1 MAQDPQIKNPNA
13 PTNTDDS
20 SLSISPVYLNAPVS
34 QHVLPDSHWDLATK
48 RTVLVILLV
57 VGVGIFWISRPVLSL
72 LIVGGIVAYLLSP
85 IVDLC
90 QRLRIPRSVS
100 TIILFLLLL
109 VALIFTPVLLLPVLL
124 TQLSSLTFNVPYT
137 ANLFVGWMQ
146 RTVANLPPA
155 VEILGFTFD
164 LTGFYQGFQASIN
177 QDLTQQWLPT
187 PQDILSYINQAIG
200 TATSV
205 LSTSVNVGF
214 SVVGGV
220 FTVLFYFF
228 VLFFISLYL
237 TKDAPKIRA
246 YIEGLF
252 PRAYQSELGD
262 LFSRIGHIWQAFF
275 RGQIILSTSVGVA
288 TWLALT
294 LAGMPGAL
302 ILAILAGSLEIIPNL
317 GPIIAMIPA
326 VIVALIQGSDT
337 LAVGN
342 FTFALLTVGIYFII
356 QQFENNLLVPRI
368 IGNSVNLHP
377 VVVICG
383 VVIGASV
390 GGVMGA
396 FLAAPVIASLRML
409 GAYVYNKLIDNP
421 VVLEP
426 LPVRGNETFYR
437 RVVRGDEVT
446 REDDLVSATAPAD
459 EMTFTIAAE
468 EPLAAATEGM
478 ATGIEQHSNGTG
490 KEPISPPKAVDP
502 APQLV
507 DDPGLDSVAPPAEN
521 PEKGSAVA

>member
-1 MAQDPQIKNPNA
+1 MAQDPHAENQIVPTTAENA
-13 PTNTDDS
+13 ASIHLSAPRTPT
-20 SLSISPVYLNAPVS
+20 I
-34 QHVLPDSHWDLATK
+34 LPDSRWDVETK

-57 VGVGIFWISRPVLSL
+57 VGAGIFWISRPVLTL
-72 LIVGGIVAYLLSP
+72 LIIGGIVAYLLNP

-90 QRLRIPRSVS
+90 ERLRIPRSVS
-100 TIILFLLLL
+100 TIVLYLLLL
-109 VALIFTPVLLLPVLL
+109 VALILTPVLLLPVLL
-124 TQLSSLTFNVPYT
+124 TQLSSLSFNVPYT

-146 RTVANLPPA
+146 RTVANLPPS

-177 QDLTQQWLPT
+177 QDLTRQWLPT

-205 LSTSVNVGF
+205 LSTSVSVGF
-214 SVVGGV
+214 SVVGGL
-220 FTVLFYFF
+220 FTVLFFVF
-228 VLFFISLYL
+228 VLFFVSLYL

-246 YIEGLF
+246 YVEGLF

-262 LFSRIGHIWQAFF
+262 LFARIGHIWQAFF
-275 RGQIILSTSVGVA
+275 RGQIILSTSVGVS

-302 ILAILAGSLEIIPNL
+302 ILALLAGALEIIPNL

-326 VIVALIQGSDT
+326 IIVALIQGSDT

-342 FTFALLTVGIYFII
+342 FTFTLLIIGIYFII

-368 IGNSVNLHP
+368 IGHSVNLHP

-390 GGVMGA
+390 GGVLGA

-409 GAYVYNKLIDNP
+409 GAYIYNKLIDNP
-421 VVLEP
+421 VALEP
-426 LPVRGNETFYR
+426 LPQESRDSFYR
-437 RVVRGDEVT
+437 RVVRGDEVM
-446 REDDLVSATAPAD
+446 RGDDPVMAAAPLAERHHNGAVKEEMPGFVLDDPLAQTADDPVPVEITEITAPTAD
-459 EMTFTIAAE
+459 
-468 EPLAAATEGM
+468 
-478 ATGIEQHSNGTG
+478 
-490 KEPISPPKAVDP
+490 
-502 APQLV
+502 
-507 DDPGLDSVAPPAEN
+507 
-521 PEKGSAVA
+521 

>member
-1 MAQDPQIKNPNA
+1 MAQDLHAENKIT
-13 PTNTDDS
+13 PTTAEDA
-20 SLSISPVYLNAPVS
+20 SPVYLSAPVS
-34 QHVLPDSHWDLATK
+34 PAVLPDSHWDLATK

-57 VGVGIFWISRPVLSL
+57 AGVGIFWISRPVLSL
-72 LIVGGIVAYLLSP
+72 LIVGGIVAYLLNP
-85 IVDLC
+85 IVDLFE
-90 QRLRIPRSVS
+90 RLRIPRSVT
-100 TIILFLLLL
+100 TIILYLLLL
-109 VALIFTPVLLLPVLL
+109 VALILTPVLLLPVLL

-146 RTVANLPPA
+146 HTVANLPPA
-155 VEILGFTFD
+155 VEILGFDFD

-262 LFSRIGHIWQAFF
+262 LFSRVGRIWQAFF
-275 RGQIILSTSVGVA
+275 RGQIILSLSVGVA

-302 ILAILAGSLEIIPNL
+302 ILAILAGALEIIPNL

-337 LAVGN
+337 LTIGN
-342 FTFALLTVGIYFII
+342 FTFALITVGIYFII

-390 GGVMGA
+390 GGVLGA

-409 GAYVYNKLIDNP
+409 GAYIYNKLIDNP
-421 VVLEP
+421 VALAP
-426 LPVRGNETFYR
+426 LPQEANDSFYR
-437 RVVRGDEVT
+437 RVVRGDEILRT
-446 REDDLVSATAPAD
+446 DESA
-459 EMTFTIAAE
+459 
-468 EPLAAATEGM
+468 LAAASAAEMTSTLDPEEPGV
-478 ATGIEQHSNGTG
+478 ADKGERLAEPSKNGSG
-490 KEPISPPKAVDP
+490 KDEKSPLTAQDLTPQSADGSTPGPPAVP
-502 APQLV
+502 V
-507 DDPGLDSVAPPAEN
+507 DDPKIDSAA
-521 PEKGSAVA
+521 A